1 MYSKRLKKIKSIA
14 KRVGYDLYR
23 AFLIIVSHFILI
35 YAGIYIGMSKCE
47 ARTIYYG
54 SETETVTV
62 SYGAETIFRF
72 NESVKT
78 ISRASRFTIAPS
90 DSNNPDYAVLS
101 VTPRF
106 TRGVGKVTF
115 LLANGAVVTTKIV
128 TVLKELPE
136 KVENFYDFLPKKS
149 LIEKEA
155 NAGPA
160 ISDLELMK
168 AMIRWEEIVGIKE
181 RSLIRTV
188 MTGNADLSAKL
199 VRVYTGAKFNGY
211 VFKIRNL
218 SKKKEYAVGIR
229 SLSLG
234 RPNQALLSQVDK
246 KLLKPNEATFLRI
259 VAKPTSI
266 YYNVNLPVGAVQSE

>member
-1 MYSKRLKKIKSIA
+1 MNLKKLEKIKSIL

-23 AFLIIVSHFILI
+23 VFLIILSHFILI
-35 YAGIYIGMSKCE
+35 YAGIYIGMSQCE
-47 ARTIYYG
+47 ARTVYYG
-54 SETETVTV
+54 SETETITV
-62 SYGAETIFRF
+62 SYGGETIFRF
-72 NESVKT
+72 NEAVKT
-78 ISRASRFTIAPS
+78 ISRASHFSIAPA

-106 TRGVGKVTF
+106 TSGTGKVTF
-115 LLANGAVVTTKIV
+115 LLANGAVVSTKIV
-128 TVLKELPE
+128 TVSKALPE
-136 KVENFYDFLPKKS
+136 KVENFYDFIPKKE

-155 NAGPA
+155 NAGPD

-168 AMIRWEEIVGIKE
+168 AMVRLEEVVGIKQ
-181 RSLIRTV
+181 RSLIRTII
-188 MTGNADLSAKL
+188 TGNSELSAKL

-211 VFKIRNL
+211 VFKIQNL
-218 SKKKEYAVGIR
+218 SKNKDYAVDVR

-246 KLLKPNEATFLRI
+246 KLLKPKEATFLRI

-266 YYNVNLPVGAVQSE
+266 YYNVNLPVGAIKSE